1 MKSVGVVGAGTMG
14 SGIAQIAAAA
24 GFETLLHDISPSLIE
39 RGRGLISAGL
49 ERGVLKGRMTR
60 AVADAVLARV
70 RGAETLEDLGRCD
83 IVIEAA
89 AEDRAIKVE
98 IFRRLSAATPEP
110 PDGRILATNTSSLS
124 VTALAS
130 SVSAPARFVGLHFFN
145 PAPVMKLVE
154 VVRGHRTSDET
165 VRAVTA
171 FAERLGKVVVVA
183 ADSPGFIVN
192 RVARPFYG
200 EALKLLGEGVAQVG
214 EIDRIVKAVG
224 GFRMGPFEL
233 MDLIGIDVNF
243 TVTKSVYEQ
252 TFGEPRFRPHVIQ
265 ERMVNAGLLGRKTGR
280 GFYDYRK

>member
-24 GFETLLHDISPSLIE
+24 GFETLLHDISLPLIE
-39 RGRGLISAGL
+39 RGLGLIASGL
-49 ERGVLKGRMTR
+49 DKRVEKGRINR
-60 AVADAVLARV
+60 SDAGAILARV
-70 RGAETLEDLGRCD
+70 RGSETLEGLGRCD

-89 AEDRAIKVE
+89 AEDHKIKTE
-98 IFRRLSAATPEP
+98 IFRRLSAVTTDPSKGP
-110 PDGRILATNTSSLS
+110 ILATNTSSLS
-124 VTALAS
+124 ITALAS
-130 SVSAPARFVGLHFFN
+130 SVGTPSRFAGLHFFN
-145 PAPVMKLVE
+145 PAPAMKLVE
-154 VVRGHRTSDET
+154 VVRGHQTSDET
-165 VRAVTA
+165 IRAVIG
-171 FAERLGKVVVVA
+171 FSERLGKIPVVA

-200 EALKLLGEGVAQVG
+200 EALKLLGEGVAEVA

-243 TVTKSVYEQ
+243 AVTKSVYEQ

-265 ERMVNAGLLGRKTGR
+265 ERMVNSGLLGRKSGR
-280 GFYDYRK
+280 GFYDYST

>member
-14 SGIAQIAAAA
+14 SGIAQIAAQA
-24 GFETLLHDISPSLIE
+24 GFESLIHDISLPLIE
-39 RGRGLISAGL
+39 RGRGIISAGL
-49 ERGVLKGRMTR
+49 DKRVAKGRMTR
-60 AVADAVLARV
+60 GDADAVLARI
-70 RGAETLEDLGRCD
+70 RGVESLEDLGQCD

-89 AEDRAIKVE
+89 AEDRAVKAE
-98 IFRRLSAATPEP
+98 IFRRLSSVPPETAE
-110 PDGRILATNTSSLS
+110 GRILATNTSSLS

-130 SVSAPARFVGLHFFN
+130 SVSEPARFVGLHFFN

-171 FAERLGKVVVVA
+171 FAERLGKVPVVA

-200 EALKLLGEGVAQVG
+200 EALKLLGEGVAEVA
-214 EIDRIVKAVG
+214 EIDRIVKSVG

-243 TVTKSVYEQ
+243 AVTKSVYEQ
-252 TFGEPRFRPHVIQ
+252 TFGEARFRPHVIQ

-280 GFYDYRK
+280 GFYDYET